1 MRTIAIIGSFR
12 QHNEEIQ
19 TLCRTLRESGI
30 TVTTPQG
37 ESIINAGHDFVRY
50 GTDDPALSDDT
61 VQSLALH
68 RILRASLVYA
78 VLPDGYIG
86 RTTCYEVG
94 RVVQA
99 RRPIYFSQ
107 RPNDLPVGV
116 PDQFILDRATLLR
129 RVIDPTWAPQWLFN
143 DGVNPTSILEQELIA
158 GKLRDA

>member
-1 MRTIAIIGSFR
+1 MRTIAIIGSFKR
-12 QHNEEIQ
+12 YNEDIQ
-19 TLCRTLRESGI
+19 AVCRMLRESGI

-37 ESIINAGHDFVRY
+37 ESIINAGHEFVRY
-50 GTDDPALSDDT
+50 STDDPVLTDDA

-68 RILRASLVYA
+68 RILRADLVYA
-78 VLPDGYIG
+78 VLPDNYIG

-107 RPNDLPVGV
+107 RPNDLPIGV
-116 PDQFILDRATLLR
+116 ADQFILDQASLLS
-129 RVIDPTWAPQWLFN
+129 RVTDPLWVPEWLFN
-143 DGVNPTSILEQELIA
+143 EGANLTSTLEQELIA

>member
-1 MRTIAIIGSFR
+1 M
-12 QHNEEIQ
+12 
-19 TLCRTLRESGI
+19 LCRALRDAGI

-37 ESIINAGHDFVRY
+37 DSIINAGHDFVRY
-50 GTDDPALSDDT
+50 GTDDPALSDDA

-68 RILRASLVYA
+68 RILRAHLVYA

-107 RPNDLPVGV
+107 RPNDLPIWV
-116 PDQFILDRATLLR
+116 PDQFILDQASLLS
-129 RVIDPTWAPQWLFN
+129 RVADPAWVPAWLF
-143 DGVNPTSILEQELIA
+143 DGASDHTSTLEQELIA

>member
-1 MRTIAIIGSFR
+1 MRTIAIIGSFK

-19 TLCRTLRESGI
+19 DLCRALREAGI

-37 ESIINAGHDFVRY
+37 EDIVNAGHDFVRY
-50 GTDDPALSDDT
+50 GTDDPSLSDDA

-68 RILRASLVYA
+68 RILRADLVYA
-78 VLPDGYIG
+78 VLPSGYIG

-107 RPNDLPVGV
+107 RPNDLPIWV
-116 PDQFILDRATLLR
+116 PDQFILDRVTLLSR
-129 RVIDPTWAPQWLFN
+129 MTDPVWVPAWLFN
-143 DGVNPTSILEQELIA
+143 DGTDGTSILEQELIA

>member
-1 MRTIAIIGSFR
+1 MKTIAIIGSFK

-19 TLCRTLRESGI
+19 ALCRTLRESGI

-37 ESIINAGHDFVRY
+37 ESIINTGHEFVRY
-50 GTDDPALSDDT
+50 GTDDPALSDDA

-68 RILRASLVYA
+68 RILRADLVYA
-78 VLPDGYIG
+78 VLPNGYIG

-107 RPNDLPVGV
+107 RPKDLPIRV
-116 PDQFILDRATLLR
+116 PDQFILDRATLLNR
-129 RVIDPTWAPQWLFN
+129 LIDPTWGPAWLFN
-143 DGVNPTSILEQELIA
+143 EGTDSTSILEQELMA
-158 GKLRDA
+158 GKLSDA

>member
-12 QHNEEIQ
+12 QHNDEIQ
-19 TLCRTLRESGI
+19 ALCRALRESGI

-37 ESIINAGHDFVRY
+37 ESIINGGDEFVRY
-50 GTDDPALSDDT
+50 GTDDPTLSDNS

-68 RILRASLVYA
+68 RILRANLVYA
-78 VLPDGYIG
+78 VLPEGYIG

-99 RRPIYFSQ
+99 RQPIYFSQ
-107 RPNDLPVGV
+107 RPKDLPIWV
-116 PDQFILDRATLLR
+116 PDQFILDRATLLS
-129 RVIDPTWAPQWLFN
+129 RVIDPAWVPTWLFT
-143 DGVNPTSILEQELIA
+143 DGTDGASILEQELIA

>member
-1 MRTIAIIGSFR
+1 MRTIAIIGSFK

-19 TLCRTLRESGI
+19 ALCRTLRELGI

-37 ESIINAGHDFVRY
+37 ESIINAGHEFVRY
-50 GTDDPALSDDT
+50 GTDDPALSDDA

-68 RILRASLVYA
+68 RILGASLVYA
-78 VLPDGYIG
+78 VLPNGYIG

-107 RPNDLPVGV
+107 RPNDLPIGV
-116 PDQFILDRATLLR
+116 PDAFILDRSTFLS
-129 RVIDPTWAPQWLFN
+129 RVTDSTWVPEWPFN
-143 DGVNPTSILEQELIA
+143 DGANVTSILEQELIA
-158 GKLRDA
+158 GTLRDA